1 MVFILS
7 TILGMSAIC
16 MFCAIL
22 GQSSV
27 EQMKLFVYKEQPVQC
42 MSVNPSIY
50 SPITGTCTSQC
61 TTYNACV
68 IVNSDYL
75 PPGTLNIKQ

>member
-27 EQMKLFVYKEQPVQC
+27 EQMKWFVYEELYLQSKHLLTNYRYMYFTMYNIQC
-42 MSVNPSIY
+42 V
-50 SPITGTCTSQC
+50 CHC
-61 TTYNACV
+61 
-68 IVNSDYL
+68 
-75 PPGTLNIKQ
+75 

>member
-22 GQSSV
+22 GQFSV
-27 EQMKLFVYKEQPVQC
+27 EQMKLFVYELPVCPLIQASTHQLQVHVLHNVQHT
-42 MSVNPSIY
+42 MRVSLLIQ
-50 SPITGTCTSQC
+50 IT
-61 TTYNACV
+61 YRPV
-68 IVNSDYL
+68 H
-75 PPGTLNIKQ
+75 

>member
-27 EQMKLFVYKEQPVQC
+27 EQMKLFVYEELPVCLLIQAA
-42 MSVNPSIY
+42 
-50 SPITGTCTSQC
+50 TSQC

>member
-27 EQMKLFVYKEQPVQC
+27 EQMKLFV
-42 MSVNPSIY
+42 SVNPSIY

>member
-27 EQMKLFVYKEQPVQC
+27 EQMKLFVYEEL
-42 MSVNPSIY
+42 SVCLLIQAA
-50 SPITGTCTSQC
+50 TSQC

>member
-27 EQMKLFVYKEQPVQC
+27 EQMKLFVYEELPVCLLIQAATHQVHVLHNVQHT
-42 MSVNPSIY
+42 MRVSLLIQ
-50 SPITGTCTSQC
+50 IT
-61 TTYNACV
+61 YRPV
-68 IVNSDYL
+68 H
-75 PPGTLNIKQ
+75 

>member
-27 EQMKLFVYKEQPVQC
+27 EQMKLFVYEELPVCLLIQA
-42 MSVNPSIY
+42 STHQLQVHVLHNVQH
-50 SPITGTCTSQC
+50 TCTMRVSLLIQI
-61 TTYNACV
+61 TYRPV
-68 IVNSDYL
+68 H
-75 PPGTLNIKQ
+75 

>member
-27 EQMKLFVYKEQPVQC
+27 EQMKLFVYELPVCPLIQA
-42 MSVNPSIY
+42 STHQLQVHVLHN
-50 SPITGTCTSQC
+50 
-61 TTYNACV
+61 V
-68 IVNSDYL
+68 
-75 PPGTLNIKQ
+75 

>member
-27 EQMKLFVYKEQPVQC
+27 EQMKLFVYEELCPLIQAATRQLQVHVLHNVQHTMRVSLLIQITYRPVH
-42 MSVNPSIY
+42 
-50 SPITGTCTSQC
+50 
-61 TTYNACV
+61 
-68 IVNSDYL
+68 
-75 PPGTLNIKQ
+75 

>member
-27 EQMKLFVYKEQPVQC
+27 EQMKLFVYEELPVCLLIQAATHQLRFMYFTMYNIQC
-42 MSVNPSIY
+42 V
-50 SPITGTCTSQC
+50 CHC
-61 TTYNACV
+61 
-68 IVNSDYL
+68 
-75 PPGTLNIKQ
+75 

>member
-27 EQMKLFVYKEQPVQC
+27 EQMKLFVYEELPLCPLIQASTHQLQVHVLHNVQHTMRVSLLIQITYRPVH
-42 MSVNPSIY
+42 
-50 SPITGTCTSQC
+50 
-61 TTYNACV
+61 
-68 IVNSDYL
+68 
-75 PPGTLNIKQ
+75 

>member
-27 EQMKLFVYKEQPVQC
+27 EQMKLFVYEELPVCPLIQASTHQLQVHVHVYFTMYNIQC
-42 MSVNPSIY
+42 L
-50 SPITGTCTSQC
+50 CHC
-61 TTYNACV
+61 
-68 IVNSDYL
+68 
-75 PPGTLNIKQ
+75 

>member
-27 EQMKLFVYKEQPVQC
+27 EQMKLFVYEELPVCPLIQA
-42 MSVNPSIY
+42 S
-50 SPITGTCTSQC
+50 THQ
-61 TTYNACV
+61 
-68 IVNSDYL
+68 
-75 PPGTLNIKQ
+75 